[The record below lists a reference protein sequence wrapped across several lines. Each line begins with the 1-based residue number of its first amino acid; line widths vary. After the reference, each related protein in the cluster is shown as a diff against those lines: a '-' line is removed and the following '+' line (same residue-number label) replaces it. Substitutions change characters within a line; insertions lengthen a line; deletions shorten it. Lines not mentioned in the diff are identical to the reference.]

1 MSDPNTLY
9 GVDIS
14 TTISAASAA
23 CFVKNGYGNIVIPR
37 GYQSNGV
44 VDTKVCTS
52 IINAY
57 NAKVKTRDT
66 YLFPCP
72 KCSKSAAAQVNELV
86 TYLNAH
92 CKT

>member
-1 MSDPNTLY
+1 MDDTNALY

-37 GYQSNGV
+37 GYQSIGA

-57 NAKVKTRDT
+57 NAKVKIRDT

-72 KCSKSAAAQVNELV
+72 KCSKTAATQVNELV
-86 TYLNAH
+86 SYLNAH